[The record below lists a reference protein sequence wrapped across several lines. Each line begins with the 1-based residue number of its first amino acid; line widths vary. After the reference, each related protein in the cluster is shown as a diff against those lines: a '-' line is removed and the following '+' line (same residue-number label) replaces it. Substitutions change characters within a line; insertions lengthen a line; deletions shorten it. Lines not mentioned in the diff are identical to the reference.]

1 MAKHRFVI
9 ALIAL
14 LVLGTTAIAT
24 GADGDPAILGAEN
37 DSETRT
43 TFIGPVGF
51 NFLEADTA
59 IIGGLV
65 ATASSLGQFGIQ
77 FDKGSPTTGI
87 VRIPGGATQLKF
99 RIQKAGTAR
108 TQFVFLQV
116 TGDNPSYRTSYQ
128 QRTIPIEQDVM
139 RDSVITIYLNKP
151 APPGGLKV
159 TYWEI
164 AEGSQ

>member
-1 MAKHRFVI
+1 MTKHRFVI

-14 LVLGTTAIAT
+14 IVLGTAAVAT
-24 GADGDPAILGAEN
+24 GADGDPVILGQEH

-43 TFIGPVGF
+43 TFVGLVGF
-51 NFLEADTA
+51 NVLEADTA

-65 ATASSLGQFGIQ
+65 ATQSNLGQFGIQ

-87 VRIPGGATQLKF
+87 VRIPGGATQFKF
-99 RIQKAGTAR
+99 RIQKAGTAP

-116 TGDNPSYRTSYQ
+116 TGDDPSYRTSYE
-128 QRTIPIEQDVM
+128 QRTIPIEKDVM

-159 TYWEI
+159 TYWEV
-164 AEGSQ
+164 AEGRQ

>member
-14 LVLGTTAIAT
+14 IVLGTTAIAT
-24 GADGDPAILGAEN
+24 GADGDPVILGQEH
-37 DSETRT
+37 DSESRT

-51 NFLEADTA
+51 NHLEADFAT
-59 IIGGLV
+59 IGGLA
-65 ATASSLGQFGIQ
+65 ATQASLGQFGIQ

-87 VRIPGGATQLKF
+87 VRIPGGATQFKF

-116 TGDNPSYRTSYQ
+116 TGNDPSYRTSYE
-128 QRTIPIEQDVM
+128 QRTIPIEQDVCG
-139 RDSVITIYLNKP
+139 T
-151 APPGGLKV
+151 A
-159 TYWEI
+159 
-164 AEGSQ
+164 